1 MKDKTRQAVAKK
13 IKELRL
19 KKGLTQADVAKRAG
33 ADTNYYA
40 KVERGEATPSMNMLE
55 KIINALGAKSSDVL
69 PF

>member
-1 MKDKTRQAVAKK
+1 MTDKTRQAVAKK
-13 IKELRL
+13 IREIRL
-19 KKGLTQADVAKRAG
+19 KKGLTQADVAKRAD

-55 KIINALGAKSSDVL
+55 KIIKALGAKSSDVL